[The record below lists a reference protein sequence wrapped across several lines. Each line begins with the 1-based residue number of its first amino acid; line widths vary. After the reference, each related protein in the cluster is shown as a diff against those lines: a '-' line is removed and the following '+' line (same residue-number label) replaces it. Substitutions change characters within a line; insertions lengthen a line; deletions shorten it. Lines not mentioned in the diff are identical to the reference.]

1 MEVGRVEGKEGEGRG
16 RRGEGEGKERG
27 NGKGGEVR
35 RRQEKGNK
43 LCSDVFPCSTVQPWT
58 CSQYGEH
65 WKAWRVLVCVHC
77 VVYGAT
83 GVGLSGGPVSCWI
96 GLWPPVSRAQRTTYI
111 RLGIRS
117 LCFSVCNWR
126 YFALTKL
133 NLTKCCALQYL
144 SCIASFD
151 TKSVFLIRMSSF
163 AQREREFAFVYASVH
178 LFCSFRTTPVCTL
191 TAMWLCFAV
200 RCAKR

>member
-1 MEVGRVEGKEGEGRG
+1 M
-16 RRGEGEGKERG
+16 
-27 NGKGGEVR
+27 R

-117 LCFSVCNWR
+117 LCFSVCSWR